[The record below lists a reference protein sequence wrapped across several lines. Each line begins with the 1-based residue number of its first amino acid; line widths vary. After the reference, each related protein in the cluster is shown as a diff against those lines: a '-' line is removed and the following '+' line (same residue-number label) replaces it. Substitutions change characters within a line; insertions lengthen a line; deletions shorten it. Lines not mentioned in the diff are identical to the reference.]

1 MQNLSFV
8 QVEQGQRHLGQP
20 VDDLTL
26 REVLTLGLL
35 DPRVDISSIAV
46 DHDQVQILV
55 SVHVGILVGDNIC
68 VADLLEQTHFIL
80 SIF

>member
-68 VADLLEQTHFIL
+68 VADFLEQTHFIL